1 MKGLRQS
8 VLELDTHVPADIYN
22 DQLAQTNMIAG
33 MKFCGERGKD
43 LDAFLPPIYA
53 SGNAD
58 REGKF
63 SFGVF
68 PGSYLV
74 YATAEAGKTH
84 VEWYEIAH
92 VTWRQ
97 TLHLVQPTCS
107 YTYIE

>member
-63 SFGVF
+63 SLVFSLGVIL
-68 PGSYLV
+68 STRLQKLV
-74 YATAEAGKTH
+74 
-84 VEWYEIAH
+84 
-92 VTWRQ
+92 R
-97 TLHLVQPTCS
+97 PM
-107 YTYIE
+107 